1 MLAAS
6 QDGSC
11 VECLESQL
19 QGDEQIEQTEQNE
32 QTEQTSQAQETV
44 TTRTESLNICVIQ
57 LRAASCSVCGSNV
70 WNYVVRCYLDFAVS
84 CNASC

>member
-19 QGDEQIEQTEQNE
+19 QGDEQIEQSEQNE
-32 QTEQTSQAQETV
+32 QT
-44 TTRTESLNICVIQ
+44 SLS
-57 LRAASCSVCGSNV
+57 LRLKKPSPLELRV
-70 WNYVVRCYLDFAVS
+70 
-84 CNASC
+84 